1 MEMNDQHP
9 PPGPQ
14 SPAEVLFDY
23 AIDRDDVKWLMGQ
36 LHEEADVNRH
46 TVEYELQILK
56 IISVGWSIAYH
67 LENAPA
73 RQPLL
78 EAFWNAVQT
87 YAQSLSQTT
96 ELMIG
101 QNIDY
106 FQTLRERLDAYLTT
120 MSASGEKNDPAAVI
134 GPAFAEKCGNADDL
148 FTRMTGA
155 KMFMSVVN
163 RVKTY
168 LDAVAVSSP

>member
-1 MEMNDQHP
+1 MATDDALP
-9 PPGPQ
+9 GGPGPA
-14 SPAEVLFDY
+14 AESLFEY
-23 AIDRDDVKWLMGQ
+23 AIDREDVKWLMSQ
-36 LHEEADVNRH
+36 LHDEAAVERH

-73 RQPLL
+73 KQPLL
-78 EAFWNAVQT
+78 EGFWTAVQA

-101 QNIDY
+101 QDIDY
-106 FQTLRERLDAYLTT
+106 FQTLRDRLDMYLAV
-120 MSASGEKNDPAAVI
+120 MDASDERHEPSMVI
-134 GPAFAEKCGNADDL
+134 GPAFADACGNADDL

-155 KMFMSVVN
+155 KMFMSVVG

-168 LDAVAVSSP
+168 LDQILSP

>member
-1 MEMNDQHP
+1 MENDTQHP
-9 PPGPQ
+9 SGTGT
-14 SPAEVLFDY
+14 PAEVLFDY
-23 AIDRDDVKWLMGQ
+23 AVDREDVKWLMGQ
-36 LHEEADVNRH
+36 LHAEADVNRH

-67 LENAPA
+67 LENAPTK
-73 RQPLL
+73 QPLL
-78 EAFWNAVQT
+78 EGFWAAVKE

-101 QNIDY
+101 QDIDY
-106 FQTLRERLDAYLTT
+106 FQTLRERLDAYLEA
-120 MSASGEKNDPAAVI
+120 MAQSSEKNDPTTVI
-134 GPAFAEKCGNADDL
+134 GPAFAAHCGNADDL

-155 KMFMSVVN
+155 KMFISVVS

-168 LDAVAVSSP
+168 LDKVSAS

>member
-1 MEMNDQHP
+1 MGKKDPHTADPE
-9 PPGPQ
+9 
-14 SPAEVLFDY
+14 SPAVVLFDY
-23 AIDRDDVKWLMGQ
+23 AVDRQDVKWLMNQ
-36 LHEEADVNRH
+36 LHAEADVNRH

-78 EAFWNAVQT
+78 EAFWNAVRA

-101 QNIDY
+101 QDIDY
-106 FQTLRERLDAYLTT
+106 FQTLRDRLDTYLAT
-120 MSASGEKNDPAAVI
+120 MSASSEKNDPATVI
-134 GPAFAEKCGNADDL
+134 GPAFAANCGNADDL
-148 FTRMTGA
+148 FTRMAGA
-155 KMFMSVVN
+155 KMFVSVVS

-168 LDAVAVSSP
+168 LDHLAESSP

>member
-1 MEMNDQHP
+1 MENEDQHP
-9 PPGPQ
+9 PRPET
-14 SPAEVLFDY
+14 PAEVLFDY
-23 AIDRDDVKWLMGQ
+23 AVDREDVKWLMGQ
-36 LHEEADVNRH
+36 LHKEADVNRH

-56 IISVGWSIAYH
+56 IIGVGWSIAYH

-73 RQPLL
+73 KQPLL
-78 EAFWNAVQT
+78 EAFWAAVQQ

-101 QNIDY
+101 QDIDY
-106 FQTLRERLDAYLTT
+106 FQTLRDRLDAYLAA
-120 MSASGEKNDPAAVI
+120 MSESSEKNDPTTVI
-134 GPAFAEKCGNADDL
+134 GPAFAANCGNADDL

-155 KMFMSVVN
+155 KMFISVVS

-168 LDAVAVSSP
+168 LDKVSAS

>member
-1 MEMNDQHP
+1 MENDTQHP
-9 PPGPQ
+9 SGTGT
-14 SPAEVLFDY
+14 PAEVLFDY
-23 AIDRDDVKWLMGQ
+23 AVDREDVKWLMGQ
-36 LHEEADVNRH
+36 LHAEADVNRH

-67 LENAPA
+67 LENAPGK
-73 RQPLL
+73 QPLL
-78 EAFWNAVQT
+78 EGFWAAVQQ

-101 QNIDY
+101 QDIDY
-106 FQTLRERLDAYLTT
+106 FQTLRDRLDTYLAT
-120 MSASGEKNDPAAVI
+120 MAQSSEKNDPATVI
-134 GPAFAEKCGNADDL
+134 GPAFALNCGNADDL

-155 KMFMSVVN
+155 KMFMSVVS

-168 LDAVAVSSP
+168 LDKVSAS

>member
-1 MEMNDQHP
+1 MEMNDPHP
-9 PPGPQ
+9 PSEPP

-23 AIDRDDVKWLMGQ
+23 AIDREDVKWLMVQ
-36 LHEEADVNRH
+36 LHAEAAVNRH

-101 QNIDY
+101 QDIDY
-106 FQTLRERLDAYLTT
+106 FLTLRERLDAYLAA
-120 MSASGEKNDPAAVI
+120 MSASNEKNDAAAVI
-134 GPAFAEKCGNADDL
+134 GPAFAEKCGNAEDL

-155 KMFMSVVN
+155 KLFMSVVS

-168 LDAVAVSSP
+168 LDATSPS